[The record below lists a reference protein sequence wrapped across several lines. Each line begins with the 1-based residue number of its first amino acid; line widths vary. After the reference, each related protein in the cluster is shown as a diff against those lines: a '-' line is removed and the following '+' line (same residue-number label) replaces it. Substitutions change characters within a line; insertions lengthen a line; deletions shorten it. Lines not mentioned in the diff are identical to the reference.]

1 MKTIAGSFVID
12 SSSGTPC
19 RSWSSLGLRTT
30 LLATCLA
37 AVLSAAPVLAANAGN
52 DDGADPTAGGSNA
65 RALRLSSLDGQVRV
79 VQDGQIIADPALAN
93 MPIFAGSE
101 VTTGN
106 DGRVEFQ
113 LEDGSVVRLSPNSTL
128 SFPVLEKQGAGNH
141 TEVALTNG
149 LAYFELQPSTSENS
163 LRVSYGGAT
172 FAATSFSVVRITLDA
187 PPGELAVFSGNVHL
201 DRGDSLQL
209 DIHGGES
216 LSLDTGDASRYNLTE
231 TIRPDSWDTWNAD
244 RDQALNAENSQQTA
258 ATSAYGTSNV
268 GMADLDANGNWYD
281 VPGQGYLWSPY
292 DAQAQG
298 VGWDPYGYGHWVFYP
313 RYGWVWVSGYGWGYA
328 AFNCGNWNYFDSF
341 GWGWAPGGGCNSWWG
356 GGGWGYNLGR
366 YPTGYRPPR
375 RPVLPPRQPRGG
387 RTLLASNIVPVDR
400 RAKGDAYQGLGAR
413 PSPVRPVTI
422 AGHTVEPLK
431 PVAPRETVAR
441 TGGTLAATHPANGY
455 FPAPSRPAT
464 PGVAYQP
471 SGSRPAS
478 SGSYHP
484 TTSAGASHSFTPSS
498 SGGGHVSSG
507 GGASSGGG
515 GGGHASS
522 GGGGGG
528 GGGGSHH

>member
-1 MKTIAGSFVID
+1 V
-12 SSSGTPC
+12 
-19 RSWSSLGLRTT
+19 
-30 LLATCLA
+30 
-37 AVLSAAPVLAANAGN
+37 
-52 DDGADPTAGGSNA
+52 
-65 RALRLSSLDGQVRV
+65 DGQVRV
-79 VQDGQIIADPALAN
+79 VQEGQIIADPALAN

-128 SFPVLEKQGAGNH
+128 SFPVLEKQGTGNH

-172 FAATSFSVVRITLDA
+172 FAATSFSVVRITLDT

-209 DIHGGES
+209 DVHGGES
-216 LSLDTGDASRYNLTE
+216 LSLDFGDATRYNLTE
-231 TIRPDSWDTWNAD
+231 SIRPDSWDTWNAD
-244 RDQALNAENSQQTA
+244 RDQALNTESTQQTA

-298 VGWDPYGYGHWVFYP
+298 ASWDPYGYGHWVFYP

-328 AFNCGNWNYFDSF
+328 AYNCGNWNYFDSF

-366 YPTGYRPPR
+366 YPSGYRPPR
-375 RPVLPPRQPRGG
+375 RPVLPPRQPKGG

-400 RAKGDAYQGLGAR
+400 RVKGDPYQGLGAR

-422 AGHTVEPLK
+422 AGQTLQPLK
-431 PVAPRETVAR
+431 PVAPRESYGRPA
-441 TGGTLAATHPANGY
+441 GTLAATHPANGY
-455 FPAPSRPAT
+455 FPAPSHSPSTVGGARPTVSA
-464 PGVAYQP
+464 
-471 SGSRPAS
+471 GSRPAS
-478 SGSYHP
+478 SGS
-484 TTSAGASHSFTPSS
+484 ASHSYASS
-498 SGGGHVSSG
+498 SGGSHVSSG
-507 GGASSGGG
+507 GGSAGG
-515 GGGHASS
+515 GGGHAS
-522 GGGGGG
+522 GGGGG